1 MKRDRD
7 IAPRPTVAQEGGVM
21 SRMRLIVLPLLALAL
36 SVCASAAEM
45 TKMTVATGV
54 DPGFSIVYVAKLGG
68 FFERNGLDVDMRT
81 GPSGGAMVPL
91 LLSGASNA
99 SVAASL
105 AGINNHLK
113 DADVVAVAQ
122 VVRYDRLYGIVARRD
137 VESLADLKGKKIA
150 VTVGNA
156 SESYWYDALKHDH
169 LDPADFKGSL
179 VNVEPPEMVAAIER
193 NDVQAFSAWE
203 PWISRAVLNVPNTKV
218 LTDNLGTVQDV
229 GFIYMSRKWINA
241 NHATAIRFMKAMNE
255 ANEFINREPE
265 KTKQI
270 VGKLLNL
277 PKNLMDSIMPK
288 CTYTFVLGDDAYAVT
303 DRIVAQLVAQGRL
316 KAGQFDF
323 ASWFDPD
330 LLKGIKPEAVR
341 LPALKR

>member
-1 MKRDRD
+1 
-7 IAPRPTVAQEGGVM
+7 M
-21 SRMRLIVLPLLALAL
+21 SLLRSIVLRLLALVF
-36 SVCASAAEM
+36 SVSAFAADM

-91 LLSGASNA
+91 LLSNASNA

-113 DADVVAVAQ
+113 DADIVAVAQ
-122 VVRYDRLYGIVARRD
+122 VVRYDRLYGIVAKRD
-137 VESLADLKGKKIA
+137 INSLADLKGKKVA

-156 SESYWYDALKHDH
+156 SESYWYDALKRDH
-169 LDPADFKGSL
+169 LNPDDFKGSL

-218 LTDNLGTVQDV
+218 LTDNLGSVQDV
-229 GFIYMSRKWINA
+229 GFIYMSRKWIDA
-241 NHATAIRFMKAMNE
+241 NRTTAIRFMKAMNE
-255 ANEFINREPE
+255 ANDYINKEPE
-265 KTKQI
+265 KTKEI

-277 PKNLMDSIMPK
+277 PKKLMDSIMPK
-288 CTYTFVLGDDAYAVT
+288 CTYTFVLNDDSYAVSNRVV
-303 DRIVAQLVAQGRL
+303 DQLVAQGRL
-316 KAGQFDF
+316 KSGQFDF
-323 ASWFDPD
+323 NNWFYAD
-330 LLKGIKPEAVR
+330 LLKEIKPEAVR
-341 LPALKR
+341 LPAAKG

>member
-1 MKRDRD
+1 
-7 IAPRPTVAQEGGVM
+7 M
-21 SRMRLIVLPLLALAL
+21 SRWRLIVLPLLALVV

-45 TKMTVATGV
+45 AKMVVATGV

-113 DADVVAVAQ
+113 DADIVAVAQ
-122 VVRYDRLYGIVARRD
+122 VVRYDRLYGIVAKRD
-137 VESLADLKGKKIA
+137 IRSLADLKGKKIA

-156 SESYWYDALKHDH
+156 SESYWYDALKRDH
-169 LDPADFKGSL
+169 LNPDDFKGSL

-203 PWISRAVLNVPNTKV
+203 PWISRAVLNVPDTKV

-229 GFIYMSRKWINA
+229 GFIYMSRKWIDA
-241 NHATAIRFMKAMNE
+241 NRATAIRFMKAMDE
-255 ANEFINREPE
+255 ANDFINREPE

-288 CTYTFVLGDDAYAVT
+288 CTYTFVLGNDAYAVSN
-303 DRIVAQLVAQGRL
+303 RIVDQLVAKGRV
-316 KAGQFDF
+316 KPGQFDL
-323 ASWFDPD
+323 ASWFYPG
-330 LLKGIKPEAVR
+330 LLKEMKPEAVQ